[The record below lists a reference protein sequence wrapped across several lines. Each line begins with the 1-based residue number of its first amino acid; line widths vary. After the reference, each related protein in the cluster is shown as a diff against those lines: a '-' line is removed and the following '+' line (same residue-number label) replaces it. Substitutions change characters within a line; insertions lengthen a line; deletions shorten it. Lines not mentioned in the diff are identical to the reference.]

1 MAGIF
6 GDEINNREQFFE
18 QLGAAEKKCKELIH
32 LHPEEDE
39 LVAVQRQFEAIRRWT
54 DGGRRPTAS
63 ERKSLDMG
71 LRMFREY
78 ETTEDDALAEFRDS
92 VSILQ
97 SYMEAWP
104 TDRVAADPNNDE
116 YL

>member
-6 GDEINNREQFFE
+6 GDQINNREQFFE
-18 QLGAAEKKCKELIH
+18 QLSVAEKKSKELLQ
-32 LHPEEDE
+32 LHPGEDE

-54 DGGRRPTAS
+54 DGGRRPTAK
-63 ERKSLDMG
+63 ERESLDMG

-78 ETTEDDALAEFRDS
+78 ETTDDDALAEFRDL
-92 VSILQ
+92 VSILH
-97 SYMEAWP
+97 SYMETWP
-104 TDRVAADPNNDE
+104 TDRVAADPDNDE